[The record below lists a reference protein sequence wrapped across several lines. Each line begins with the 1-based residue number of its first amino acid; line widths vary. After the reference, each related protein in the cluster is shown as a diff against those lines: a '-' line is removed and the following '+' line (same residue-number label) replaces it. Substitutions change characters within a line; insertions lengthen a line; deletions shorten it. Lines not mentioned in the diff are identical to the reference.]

1 MRTETRKQRAAK
13 KEDSCVWMPV
23 SVAIVNFASDGNI
36 AFVIRA
42 AACFGAKNVYVIG
55 NTTIK
60 RATLNDLSGSTFD
73 FVNIV
78 YFREPMEF
86 LNYSRKRDIKLVS
99 MEIIDQQFSV
109 VNKQH
114 WLPHYKFDFSKKEN
128 CIVVGSETTGVP
140 VEVIKNSDVVA
151 IPMAGLSYCLNTSQT
166 ANIALYTAATQYK
179 NHQDNEDLYSNKNWF
194 GEAQK

>member
-1 MRTETRKQRAAK
+1 
-13 KEDSCVWMPV
+13 MPV

-42 AACFGAKNVYVIG
+42 AACFGAKNIYVIG
-55 NTTIK
+55 NTN
-60 RATLNDLSGSTFD
+60 LNRSLLQDLSGSTLD
-73 FVNIV
+73 FVNLV
-78 YFREPMEF
+78 FFQDPMEF

-109 VNKQH
+109 AQQQH
-114 WLPHYKFDFSKKEN
+114 WLPDYKFDFSRKEN

-151 IPMAGLSYCLNTSQT
+151 IPMSGPSYCLNTSQT
-166 ANIALYTAATQYK
+166 CNIALYVASTQFSQHEVEEASYEATRK
-179 NHQDNEDLYSNKNWF
+179 F
-194 GEAQK
+194 GW